1 MFCNY
6 CHTQSLQRKALRVQ
20 VESLLTRAKECLDTG
35 STADNVGVGDVYNI
49 NKGENE
55 IKNSA
60 RGPNSWNGGRY
71 SFTGPGIGTGTRQSS
86 QHSEKITTISE
97 EDEEDS
103 LVSLF
108 KIILTGTIPLKRNK
122 IDLLLATY
130 RIDEARLKQNYDGK
144 TPTPVATTMIS
155 ATSSAS
161 SSFTTGTPQ
170 SNKGDRGGSSF
181 NNGTTRD
188 IHIVRREKERTIED
202 EIVWCNGRCNGAA
215 NGPLCSAICMNLWAE
230 RVQQARKT
238 ISVKRAIA
246 RQHHSGSHL
255 LNHITHEIFHI
266 VAVHAYHFF
275 LSFSPSLYLSIS
287 MSLSPSPSLSLSH
300 SFTLS
305 LSLSLLILLSV
316 SQVLHP
322 SVYLSVSLS
331 IFPSISFFTL
341 PLPLILY
348 YCSPFLSSICRSCNE

>member
-305 LSLSLLILLSV
+305 LSLSLSPNPSLCLSG
-316 SQVLHP
+316 S
-322 SVYLSVSLS
+322 SSISLS
-331 IFPSISFFTL
+331 ICFSLYLSFHLFFYSPSSPHTLLLFTIFIIYL
-341 PLPLILY
+341 QIL
-348 YCSPFLSSICRSCNE
+348 